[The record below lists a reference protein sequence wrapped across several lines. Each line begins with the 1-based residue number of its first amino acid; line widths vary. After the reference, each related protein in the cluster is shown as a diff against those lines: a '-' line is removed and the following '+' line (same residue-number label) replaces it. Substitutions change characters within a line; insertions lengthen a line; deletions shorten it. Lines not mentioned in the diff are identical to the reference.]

1 MYIYVYTMEIQRSS
15 LNMLQIKTPIDG
27 QEIHM
32 KEVKKF
38 GNGAK
43 IDFLKRFIGKK
54 VIVVVLK
61 DD

>member
-1 MYIYVYTMEIQRSS
+1 MEIQRSS